1 MACLLNPN
9 YDYITR
15 AGSKNLLDTPPSQ
28 IKSNQTNLFFYMILQ
43 ILVCTNKNKMAKYLQ
58 WKIMWGRRLVRKPC
72 ISLVYLV
79 YLVHV

>member
-28 IKSNQTNLFFYMILQ
+28 IKSNQSNLFFYMILQ

-58 WKIMWGRRLVRKPC
+58 WKIVWEDDL
-72 ISLVYLV
+72 
-79 YLVHV
+79 